1 MRASLLIATLTS
13 LTLAGTVSAA
23 DVLQSQRGSRA
34 GNIAQPMG
42 GPVNYTLDD
51 GANENNIGL
60 NNTGTATAT
69 QFTWFNR
76 FDVAP
81 GDQPV
86 AITQVQV
93 FWDPTTT
100 GAPVVGNAVSV
111 DIYADGDTSP
121 ANGAT
126 HLYTQNVTIAQVG
139 TTFDAYNMTSPPQI
153 VAPNVNLLVAITDR
167 WVTTG
172 VSSTTFPAAIDQ
184 TATQGRSWVASA
196 SAGSPPTPPVIPST
210 GLFGTID
217 SFGLAGN
224 WLVRA
229 VGDARVPVELQSY
242 SID

>member
-1 MRASLLIATLTS
+1 MRTTILIATLTG
-13 LTLAGTVSAA
+13 LALAGTVSAA
-23 DVLQSQRGSRA
+23 DVLQSQLSSRA
-34 GNIAQPMG
+34 NGIAQPLG
-42 GPVNYTLDD
+42 GPINYTVDD

-60 NNTGTATAT
+60 NNSSTGTST

-86 AITQVQV
+86 GVTQVQV

-100 GAPVVGNAVSV
+100 GAPVVGNAVSI
-111 DIYADGDTSP
+111 DIYGDADANP

-139 TTFDAYNMTSPPQI
+139 TTFDTYTITSPPQ
-153 VAPNVNLLVAITDR
+153 VAAPNVNLLVAITDR
-167 WVTTG
+167 WINTG
-172 VSSTTFPAAIDQ
+172 VSTTAFPAAIDQ
-184 TATQGRSWVASA
+184 SASQTRSWVAA
-196 SAGSPPTPPVIPST
+196 SSSGTPPTPPVIPST